1 MKNVIKLEKYYTP
14 EQLRNNIEAFVDYYN
29 NRRYHEALDNLTPA
43 DVYFGRSEEIL
54 KTRRETKRK
63 TIALRRKD
71 YFIQKTHV
79 V

>member
-1 MKNVIKLEKYYTP
+1 MPP
-14 EQLRNNIEAFVDYYN
+14 EQLRNNIKAFVDYYN
-29 NRRYHEALDNLTPA
+29 IRRYHESLNNLTPA
-43 DVYFGRSEEIL
+43 DVYFGRSEKIL

-71 YFIQKTHV
+71 YFIKKAQV